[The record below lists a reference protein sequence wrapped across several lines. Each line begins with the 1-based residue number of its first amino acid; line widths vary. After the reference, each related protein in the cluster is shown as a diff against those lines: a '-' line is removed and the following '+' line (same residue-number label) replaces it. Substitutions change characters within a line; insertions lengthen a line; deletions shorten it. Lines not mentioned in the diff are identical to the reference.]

1 MADQNNYF
9 SSMVNSLMEST
20 GAVLT
25 SRTVVGDPVIVG
37 DTTIIPLS
45 DVTIGCGA
53 GANTD
58 EKKGAGG
65 GGVSAKM
72 SPNSVLIV
80 RGGHVRVVNIK
91 TQDAL
96 TKLVDL
102 VPDIVDKISAGK
114 ASSDTMGDDEA
125 VDRAFPAH
133 AKDKAENKDRNSGK
147 KN

>member
-58 EKKGAGG
+58 EKKEQA
-65 GGVSAKM
+65 V
-72 SPNSVLIV
+72 
-80 RGGHVRVVNIK
+80 
-91 TQDAL
+91 
-96 TKLVDL
+96 
-102 VPDIVDKISAGK
+102 
-114 ASSDTMGDDEA
+114 EA
-125 VDRAFPAH
+125 FQLRCRQTLFL
-133 AKDKAENKDRNSGK
+133 
-147 KN
+147 